1 MLRQLHSINF
11 RIQHVQQ
18 DMNLLME
25 NRNKEDNKS
34 IEEDNAIFNKF
45 EFPLKTETEMH
56 KLEEY
61 LTNKEHANQ
70 FVSRNIFMLFC
81 IWISVKH

>member
-11 RIQHVQQ
+11 RIQQVQQ

-34 IEEDNAIFNKF
+34 IEEDNAIFNK
-45 EFPLKTETEMH
+45 FPLKTETEMH